1 MIRKRFFFKLILS
14 YMGVMLFLVLCLML
28 VAPPVIRSHY
38 EDVLATN
45 LERFCRTV
53 IPQIVPLLSSG
64 QEAEVKTLI
73 TQLDQETHMRL
84 TLIAVDGTVLADS
97 RKETGSFENH
107 WDRPEF
113 HDALQGKT
121 GRAVHFSQSLKEQ
134 MLYVAVPVIDKEKVM
149 AVIRAS
155 LSAVE
160 IDNLLWKLSG
170 HLILILGIC
179 FVVALLLT
187 TWVSRSQSKPVEQLV
202 EAARQVSHGSFDTKV
217 LLIGSSELR
226 ELAAAFNTMTE
237 KVKQLFDQQSRQQE
251 EFNLILSS
259 IQEGLLVIDQDHRVV
274 LTNQSFRMMI
284 GAFAPEGKLY
294 WEVIRSPGLLEAFA
308 QVREKQES
316 CTCEI
321 SMAERI
327 YFCSLTPIP
336 QKRETAAL
344 FFDITERKKIE
355 DIKRDLVSNISHEFR
370 TPLTSIKGFLE
381 ALETEEDIQHK
392 DYLEIL
398 KRNTDRLIA
407 ITDDLL
413 LISQLEQHRSVLQ
426 IEPQAMGEISRNT
439 ARLFQAISSA
449 KGLKL
454 TVDIEPELPPI
465 NGDRYMLEQML
476 VNLLQNAIRYTETG
490 EVVLRVRKQNGGVA
504 VEVIDTGIG
513 IPEKNL
519 PRIFERF
526 YVVDRSRSRQLGG
539 TGLGLSIVR
548 NIAVQ
553 HKGKVEVRSVLG
565 KGSTFTVQLPVA
577 PSGVG
582 SSSR

>member
-1 MIRKRFFFKLILS
+1 
-14 YMGVMLFLVLCLML
+14 
-28 VAPPVIRSHY
+28 
-38 EDVLATN
+38 
-45 LERFCRTV
+45 
-53 IPQIVPLLSSG
+53 
-64 QEAEVKTLI
+64 
-73 TQLDQETHMRL
+73 
-84 TLIAVDGTVLADS
+84 
-97 RKETGSFENH
+97 
-107 WDRPEF
+107 
-113 HDALQGKT
+113 
-121 GRAVHFSQSLKEQ
+121 
-134 MLYVAVPVIDKEKVM
+134 
-149 AVIRAS
+149 
-155 LSAVE
+155 VE

-187 TWVSRSQSKPVEQLV
+187 GWVSRSQSKPVEQLV
-202 EAARQVSHGSFDTKV
+202 EAARQVSRGSFDTKV
-217 LLIGSSELR
+217 FLIGSSELR

-237 KVKQLFDQQSRQQE
+237 KVKQLFEQQSRQQE

-316 CTCEI
+316 GTCEI
-321 SMAERI
+321 SVAERI

-426 IEPQAMGEISRNT
+426 IEPQAMGDISRNT
-439 ARLFQAISSA
+439 ARLFQTMASV
-449 KGLKL
+449 KGLRL
-454 TVDIEPELPPI
+454 TVDIEPDLPLI

-490 EVVLRVRKQNGGVA
+490 EVVLRIRKQNGGVA

-513 IPEKNL
+513 IPEKDL

-565 KGSTFTVQLPVA
+565 KGSTFTIRLPAAV
-577 PSGVG
+577 SGTA
-582 SSSR
+582 SALP